1 MSPQQYG
8 NMNENFGYGNMG
20 NNNVYSGNNSFNNS
34 PYNMNLMNKSG
45 YHQNDSFKRISLDK
59 DKQSNFDMNTTDIN
73 EIINKIIELCKDH
86 NGSRL
91 VQKVYG
97 EASTEDKNR
106 MFEKLFPNIQTL
118 SVDVFGNY
126 VIQKLF
132 EFSDSIRRKQI
143 IKVLEG
149 QIYELTLHMYG
160 CRVIQKAIEVIEVDE
175 IRTVLKEIKKDIRRC
190 IEDQNGNHVVQK
202 LIEKLPKGEH
212 NEILKVIYGNCFD
225 LSVHQYGCRVI
236 QRVFE
241 FCRDD
246 DKEKALDEILSRG
259 LELIQDQYGNYVIQH
274 IVEKQGAGKCEKIYK
289 FLTGK
294 VYDFSIHKFASNVVE
309 KSLTLGTSK
318 QRKEIVDEILNREDN
333 DSLLA
338 MVRDKYGNYVV
349 QKMIEYSDQKT
360 KELIIKKISASQALK
375 KRDGFSKHV
384 INFIEK
390 MGFPTP
396 GTLAFQQQFGK

>member
-1 MSPQQYG
+1 MHGQYD
-8 NMNENFGYGNMG
+8 NHGYNNQMG
-20 NNNVYSGNNSFNNS
+20 NYPGNSFSS
-34 PYNMNLMNKSG
+34 PYNMKMMKNSGMESG
-45 YHQNDSFKRISLDK
+45 YKRSGLEK
-59 DKQSNFDMNTTDIN
+59 EKQGVDINTSDIN
-73 EIINKIIELCKDH
+73 EIINKLIELCRDH
-86 NGSRL
+86 SGSRL
-91 VQKVYG
+91 VQKVYC
-97 EASTEDKNR
+97 EASPEDKNR
-106 MFEKLFPNIQTL
+106 MFEKIFPNIQSL

-149 QIYELTLHMYG
+149 QIYDITLHMYG
-160 CRVIQKAIEVIEVDE
+160 CRVIQKAIEMMEVDE
-175 IRTVLKEIKKDIRRC
+175 VRTVLKEVKKDIRRC

-202 LIEKLPKGEH
+202 LIERLPKGEH
-212 NEILKVIYGNCFD
+212 NEILKAIYGNCFD
-225 LSVHQYGCRVI
+225 ISVHQYGCRVI

-241 FCRDD
+241 FCSDD
-246 DKEKALDEILSRG
+246 DKEKVLDEVLSRG

-274 IVEKQGAGKCEKIYK
+274 IVEKSGANKCDKIYR
-289 FLTGK
+289 FIAGK

-309 KSLTLGTSK
+309 KCLTLGNSK
-318 QRKEIVDEILNREDN
+318 QRKEIVDEILAREDN

-349 QKMIEYSDQKT
+349 QKMIENSDQRT
-360 KELIIKKISASQALK
+360 KELIIKRISQSQALK

-390 MGFPTP
+390 MGFPAP
-396 GTLAFQQQFGK
+396 GTVAFQQQFGK